1 MNRTITVNVVK
12 EFARQDS
19 QNGGIQGSGNVDH
32 LRLRFSE
39 DWDGYAKTCVF
50 WDANGENPV
59 KVIVGAD
66 KLEDVTKDPRT
77 YIIDIPPEPLAV
89 EGTYTV
95 VIDGYLDG
103 KRGRSET
110 IRLKSNGAQ
119 IADDAGEPADP
130 TPSQAEQLQQEIEK
144 IIPNMQAVA
153 TEAKSWAVGGTGS
166 RDGEDTDNA
175 KYYAQQSEKSA
186 QESAQ
191 GLENISQQ
199 VEAAKGY
206 AESAKT
212 ESLHAANHAQNA
224 AESERNALESAKSA
238 KESESNAKEAE
249 QLSEEARQ
257 AIENMTASAV
267 SVGTD
272 AEPYVKKTSSGGVVN
287 LEFGLRDGKDGKP
300 GPPGYTVPADGLY
313 AFHID
318 KNGDLIITY
327 TGDEVPPFS
336 IDENGDLIY
345 TLAGNEVNIGHVADI
360 GAQEAAIEAKE
371 AAIQAEAQAQSAAD
385 AAQQAGQ
392 AKTAAEAA
400 AGSAEQSAANA
411 DRAAQEAQQA
421 AQDAQNIIDDTK
433 AQSSKTWSSLT
444 IVDRLAPAFEV
455 SGPVVTCN
463 PVEGYPLHV
472 VSQIVP
478 VQEGEGDPSPDNVRP
493 IKGWDGVNLY
503 HSGKNLFNILGDV
516 NRDYYGKP
524 TPGYNLVDDG
534 ILTANTNS
542 DATHLKGQIIPV
554 KKGIPVIITYDLL
567 DIGTGLSGYV
577 AVYELGIPKAQKSSQ
592 SMPGE
597 QISMTYTPETDV
609 ILLGFGTR
617 SGVGAKYK
625 NISLT
630 FQSEGNE
637 YEPYRGKTIN
647 LPFGQTV
654 YGGTLDWTTGVLT
667 LDWNAVEFTGEEDW
681 RIAGDTFYL
690 HSGVTPAFSY
700 SNSNGYGN
708 IYPYITDY
716 LNGYGISVGTTGS
729 LYVGASITRDVFNL
743 DISSWKASLVD
754 FKSKGIPVTL
764 VYKVKDVI
772 NPIQLTSQEIL
783 ALSGTNTLY
792 TDTGDT
798 SVSGRADPSAVI
810 QQLAARIA
818 ALEGAATQI

>member
-1 MNRTITVNVVK
+1 MNRTITVSVVK

-144 IIPNMQAVA
+144 IIPNIQVVA

-199 VEAAKGY
+199 VEVARGY

-224 AESERNALESAKSA
+224 AESERIALESAKSA

-249 QLSEEARQ
+249 QLSAESAQQSEDARQ

-267 SVGTD
+267 SVGPD

-287 LEFGLRDGKDGKP
+287 LEFGLRDGEP

-345 TLAGNEVNIGHVADI
+345 TLAGNEVNIGHVV
-360 GAQEAAIEAKE
+360 G
-371 AAIQAEAQAQSAAD
+371 
-385 AAQQAGQ
+385 G
-392 AKTAAEAA
+392 
-400 AGSAEQSAANA
+400 G
-411 DRAAQEAQQA
+411 
-421 AQDAQNIIDDTK
+421 
-433 AQSSKTWSSLT
+433 
-444 IVDRLAPAFEV
+444 
-455 SGPVVTCN
+455 
-463 PVEGYPLHV
+463 
-472 VSQIVP
+472 
-478 VQEGEGDPSPDNVRP
+478 
-493 IKGWDGVNLY
+493 
-503 HSGKNLFNILGDV
+503 
-516 NRDYYGKP
+516 
-524 TPGYNLVDDG
+524 
-534 ILTANTNS
+534 
-542 DATHLKGQIIPV
+542 
-554 KKGIPVIITYDLL
+554 
-567 DIGTGLSGYV
+567 GTGGTMNYTDLINKPRINGV
-577 AVYELGIPKAQKSSQ
+577 ELVGDKTTAELGIK
-592 SMPGE
+592 
-597 QISMTYTPETDV
+597 D
-609 ILLGFGTR
+609 
-617 SGVGAKYK
+617 
-625 NISLT
+625 
-630 FQSEGNE
+630 
-637 YEPYRGKTIN
+637 
-647 LPFGQTV
+647 GQTPNI
-654 YGGTLDWTTGVLT
+654 TTGTVETLPAGSNATASITGQTPNLVLN
-667 LDWNAVEFTGEEDW
+667 LGIPQG
-681 RIAGDTFYL
+681 RQGDPGQAAT
-690 HSGVTPAFSY
+690 VT
-700 SNSNGYGN
+700 
-708 IYPYITDY
+708 
-716 LNGYGISVGTTGS
+716 VGTTTTGAPGS
-729 LYVGASITRDVFNL
+729 QASVVN
-743 DISSWKASLVD
+743 
-754 FKSKGIPVTL
+754 
-764 VYKVKDVI
+764 
-772 NPIQLTSQEIL
+772 
-783 ALSGTNTLY
+783 SGTPNAAVFDFTIPAGETGAGVPP
-792 TDTGDT
+792 TDGVPDDYVLTPNGWVKPSGDT
-798 SVSGRADPSAVI
+798 SWTLLSSQTTEEPISEYTIDLQRPCVELIVYVENAQLTDESGDASASFIANSATSLNNAIYKGKKSNLYIELTATPKFVNMNYVNHNTYPI
-810 QQLAARIA
+810 GTAASGMVNCVKPRSSDELFSSFTFAI
-818 ALEGAATQI
+818 GYPTVNSFDSGMKITVFGR

>member
-66 KLEDVTKDPRT
+66 KLEDMTKDPRT

-144 IIPNMQAVA
+144 IIPNIQAVA

-175 KYYAQQSEKSA
+175 KYYAKQSEKSA

-191 GLENISQQ
+191 GMENISQQ

-212 ESLHAANHAQNA
+212 ESLHAANRAQSA
-224 AESERNALESAKSA
+224 SESERNALESSESA
-238 KESESNAKEAE
+238 KTAESNAKISEQSSAE
-249 QLSEEARQ
+249 SARQSEEARQ

-267 SVGTD
+267 SVGPD
-272 AEPYVKKTSSGGVVN
+272 AEPYVKKTSYGGVVN
-287 LEFGLRDGKDGKP
+287 LEFGLRDGEP

-336 IDENGDLIY
+336 IDQNGDLIY
-345 TLAGNEVNIGHVADI
+345 TLGGNEVSIGHVADI
-360 GAQEAAIEAKE
+360 GAQEAAVEAKE

-400 AGSAEQSAANA
+400 AGSAEQSA
-411 DRAAQEAQQA
+411 QEAKA
-421 AQDAQNIIDDTK
+421 AAAVIPTPTKDDARKVPTVNAAGDGYELVQL
-433 AQSSKTWSSLT
+433 SG
-444 IVDRLAPAFEV
+444 DRKYKLIAT
-455 SGPVVTCN
+455 VT
-463 PVEGYPLHV
+463 VEEV
-472 VSQIVP
+472 VSQLFYDFGIKTDDMWVYVNAGNTDGSLP
-478 VQEGEGDPSPDNVRP
+478 VSPRIGMRIGNRGSGVLANGTDFLKYNWFHICHFGGDLFFAS
-493 IKGWDGVNLY
+493 ISKG
-503 HSGKNLFNILGDV
+503 NIDMKS
-516 NRDYYGKP
+516 YYGSQYSKGCF
-524 TPGYNLVDDG
+524 TIQNF
-534 ILTANTNS
+534 S
-542 DATHLKGQIIPV
+542 DYLPNARQFDTLWVLGEFPV
-554 KKGIPVIITYDLL
+554 
-567 DIGTGLSGYV
+567 GT
-577 AVYELGIPKAQKSSQ
+577 VYEIYIP
-592 SMPGE
+592 E
-597 QISMTYTPETDV
+597 
-609 ILLGFGTR
+609 
-617 SGVGAKYK
+617 
-625 NISLT
+625 
-630 FQSEGNE
+630 E
-637 YEPYRGKTIN
+637 YE
-647 LPFGQTV
+647 
-654 YGGTLDWTTGVLT
+654 
-667 LDWNAVEFTGEEDW
+667 
-681 RIAGDTFYL
+681 
-690 HSGVTPAFSY
+690 
-700 SNSNGYGN
+700 
-708 IYPYITDY
+708 
-716 LNGYGISVGTTGS
+716 
-729 LYVGASITRDVFNL
+729 
-743 DISSWKASLVD
+743 
-754 FKSKGIPVTL
+754 
-764 VYKVKDVI
+764 
-772 NPIQLTSQEIL
+772 
-783 ALSGTNTLY
+783 
-792 TDTGDT
+792 
-798 SVSGRADPSAVI
+798 
-810 QQLAARIA
+810 
-818 ALEGAATQI
+818 

>member
-59 KVIVGAD
+59 RVIVGAD

-144 IIPNMQAVA
+144 IIPNIQSVA

-199 VEAAKGY
+199 VDEAKSY

-224 AESERNALESAKSA
+224 AESERSALESAESA
-238 KESESNAKEAE
+238 KTAESNAKISEQSSAE
-249 QLSEEARQ
+249 SAQQSEEARQ

-267 SVGTD
+267 SVGPD

-318 KNGDLIITY
+318 ENGDLIITY

-336 IDENGDLIY
+336 IDENGNLIY
-345 TLAGNEVNIGHVADI
+345 TLGGNEVSIGHVADI
-360 GAQEAAIEAKE
+360 GAQEAAVEAKE

-392 AKTAAEAA
+392 AQQAVETA

-433 AQSSKTWSSLT
+433 AQTGKTWSSLT

-478 VQEGEGDPSPDNVRP
+478 VQEGEGEPSPDNVRP
-493 IKGWDGVNLY
+493 IKGWDSATLS
-503 HSGKNLFNILGDV
+503 H
-516 NRDYYGKP
+516 
-524 TPGYNLVDDG
+524 
-534 ILTANTNS
+534 NS
-542 DATHLKGQIIPV
+542 AP
-554 KKGIPVIITYDLL
+554 ITL
-567 DIGTGLSGYV
+567 
-577 AVYELGIPKAQKSSQ
+577 Q
-592 SMPGE
+592 
-597 QISMTYTPETDV
+597 
-609 ILLGFGTR
+609 
-617 SGVGAKYK
+617 
-625 NISLT
+625 
-630 FQSEGNE
+630 
-637 YEPYRGKTIN
+637 
-647 LPFGQTV
+647 FGQTI

-667 LDWNAVEFTGEEDW
+667 VTWGVHRFNTSDTVSGNWQATDTSMGAIIGITSAGAVLPETADV
-681 RIAGDTFYL
+681 I
-690 HSGVTPAFSY
+690 
-700 SNSNGYGN
+700 SNVLCASLKTVSYGN
-708 IYPYITDY
+708 IF
-716 LNGYGISVGTTGS
+716 GG
-729 LYVGASITRDVFNL
+729 
-743 DISSWKASLVD
+743 DISDTAISLVWGGTAN
-754 FKSKGIPVTL
+754 SVAVRLPLNLASSANGIKNWLTDNGVEM
-764 VYKVKDVI
+764 VYELAEPI
-772 NPIQLTSQEIL
+772 TIQLTPQEIL
-783 ALSGTNTLY
+783 SISGVNTIY

-810 QQLAARIA
+810 NNLAQRIA
-818 ALEGAATQI
+818 VLESAATQI

>member
-50 WDANGENPV
+50 WDANGEHPV

-144 IIPNMQAVA
+144 IIPNIQAVA

-212 ESLHAANHAQNA
+212 ESLHAANRAQSA
-224 AESERNALESAKSA
+224 SESERNALESSESA
-238 KESESNAKEAE
+238 KTAESNAKISEQSSAE
-249 QLSEEARQ
+249 SARQSEEARQ

-267 SVGTD
+267 SVGPD

-287 LEFGLRDGKDGKP
+287 LEFGLRDGEP

-318 KNGDLIITY
+318 ENGDLIITY
-327 TGDEVPPFS
+327 TGEEVPPFS

-345 TLAGNEVNIGHVADI
+345 TLAGNEVNIGHVV
-360 GAQEAAIEAKE
+360 G
-371 AAIQAEAQAQSAAD
+371 
-385 AAQQAGQ
+385 G
-392 AKTAAEAA
+392 
-400 AGSAEQSAANA
+400 G
-411 DRAAQEAQQA
+411 
-421 AQDAQNIIDDTK
+421 
-433 AQSSKTWSSLT
+433 
-444 IVDRLAPAFEV
+444 
-455 SGPVVTCN
+455 
-463 PVEGYPLHV
+463 
-472 VSQIVP
+472 
-478 VQEGEGDPSPDNVRP
+478 
-493 IKGWDGVNLY
+493 
-503 HSGKNLFNILGDV
+503 
-516 NRDYYGKP
+516 
-524 TPGYNLVDDG
+524 
-534 ILTANTNS
+534 
-542 DATHLKGQIIPV
+542 
-554 KKGIPVIITYDLL
+554 
-567 DIGTGLSGYV
+567 GTGGTMNYTDLINKPRINGV
-577 AVYELGIPKAQKSSQ
+577 ELVGDKTTAELGIK
-592 SMPGE
+592 
-597 QISMTYTPETDV
+597 D
-609 ILLGFGTR
+609 
-617 SGVGAKYK
+617 
-625 NISLT
+625 
-630 FQSEGNE
+630 
-637 YEPYRGKTIN
+637 
-647 LPFGQTV
+647 GQTPNITI
-654 YGGTLDWTTGVLT
+654 GTVETLPAGSDVTASITGQTPNLVLN
-667 LDWNAVEFTGEEDW
+667 LG
-681 RIAGDTFYL
+681 IPQGQKGDPGQSAT
-690 HSGVTPAFSY
+690 VT
-700 SNSNGYGN
+700 
-708 IYPYITDY
+708 
-716 LNGYGISVGTTGS
+716 VGTTTTGAPGS
-729 LYVGASITRDVFNL
+729 QASVVNSGTPNAAVFDFTIPAGETGA
-743 DISSWKASLVD
+743 
-754 FKSKGIPVTL
+754 GIPPTDTAKTGDVPMWDGENVVWGPPSGAYPFIQSSESTIELSPNTFYQWGEMEELTITL
-764 VYKVKDVI
+764 GAEQPGITNEYCGQFLSGDVPTTFSAPDVI
-772 NPIQLTSQEIL
+772 KW
-783 ALSGTNTLY
+783 AGGLSVPAN
-792 TDTGDT
+792 
-798 SVSGRADPSAVI
+798 SVCQFSIVGNIGVMVSA
-810 QQLAARIA
+810 
-818 ALEGAATQI
+818 

>member
-199 VEAAKGY
+199 VEATKGY

-249 QLSEEARQ
+249 QLSAESAQQSEEARQ

-267 SVGTD
+267 SVGTG

-287 LEFGLRDGKDGKP
+287 LEFGLRDGEP

-318 KNGDLIITY
+318 ENGDLIITY
-327 TGDEVPPFS
+327 AGDEVPPFS
-336 IDENGDLIY
+336 IDENGNLIY
-345 TLAGNEVNIGHVADI
+345 TLAGNEVNIGNVVGGGGTGGTMNYTDLI
-360 GAQEAAIEAKE
+360 NKPRINGVELVGDKTT
-371 AAIQAEAQAQSAAD
+371 AELGIKD
-385 AAQQAGQ
+385 GQ
-392 AKTAAEAA
+392 TPNITTGTVETLPSGSNATASIT
-400 AGSAEQSAANA
+400 GQ
-411 DRAAQEAQQA
+411 
-421 AQDAQNIIDDTK
+421 
-433 AQSSKTWSSLT
+433 
-444 IVDRLAPAFEV
+444 
-455 SGPVVTCN
+455 
-463 PVEGYPLHV
+463 
-472 VSQIVP
+472 
-478 VQEGEGDPSPDNVRP
+478 
-493 IKGWDGVNLY
+493 
-503 HSGKNLFNILGDV
+503 
-516 NRDYYGKP
+516 
-524 TPGYNLVDDG
+524 TPNLV
-534 ILTANTNS
+534 LN
-542 DATHLKGQIIPV
+542 
-554 KKGIPVIITYDLL
+554 
-567 DIGTGLSGYV
+567 
-577 AVYELGIPKAQKSSQ
+577 LGIPKGQQ
-592 SMPGE
+592 GDPG
-597 QISMTYTPETDV
+597 Q
-609 ILLGFGTR
+609 
-617 SGVGAKYK
+617 AA
-625 NISLT
+625 
-630 FQSEGNE
+630 
-637 YEPYRGKTIN
+637 
-647 LPFGQTV
+647 TV
-654 YGGTLDWTTGVLT
+654 T
-667 LDWNAVEFTGEEDW
+667 
-681 RIAGDTFYL
+681 
-690 HSGVTPAFSY
+690 
-700 SNSNGYGN
+700 
-708 IYPYITDY
+708 
-716 LNGYGISVGTTGS
+716 VGTTTTGAPGSQASVINSGTLNAAVLDFTIPAGETGDGLPPTDTAHVGDVPTWDGQQVVWGAPSGGGGSSAPIPPLVNTVDYKEDTTVVELEILHDMSPYRRIFMLAKIQADSQNVTMTYFRLVNNSNQNLTNYKLWMTAKTAQRWTWAELLKTEKAIFSILPDTKDGVPAYYSYTPVSAVSFGVDVSRWAGS
-729 LYVGASITRDVFNL
+729 LILTTNDDTWNFANGTKIYVF
-743 DISSWKASLVD
+743 
-754 FKSKGIPVTL
+754 
-764 VYKVKDVI
+764 
-772 NPIQLTSQEIL
+772 
-783 ALSGTNTLY
+783 
-792 TDTGDT
+792 
-798 SVSGRADPSAVI
+798 AD
-810 QQLAARIA
+810 
-818 ALEGAATQI
+818 

>member
-144 IIPNMQAVA
+144 IIPNIQSVA

-206 AESAKT
+206 SESAKT
-212 ESLHAANHAQNA
+212 ESLHAANRAQNA
-224 AESERNALESAKSA
+224 AESERSALESSESA
-238 KESESNAKEAE
+238 KTAESNAKISEQSSAE
-249 QLSEEARQ
+249 SARQSEEARQ

-267 SVGTD
+267 SVGPD

-287 LEFGLRDGKDGKP
+287 LEFGLRDGEP

-336 IDENGDLIY
+336 IDEDGDLIY
-345 TLAGNEVNIGHVADI
+345 TLDGNEVNLGHVVGGDGGGGTTDYNLLLNKPSINGIPLQGNLTTEQLGVRDGQDGEPGDPGQAATIEIVETETVAPDTPAAMVELPESTPQARRYKAQVPQGIQGPAGLGVPPISGPEDAGKVPVANPEGTGWLLTKISGGFEWTLIASVTLNEPVSTVKVSSDDEGAIFSCDAVIIRQLTTCEKTSRQNMTVYVNGKAVFGNLSIIKNVGYYGPADI
-360 GAQEAAIEAKE
+360 SIYPINGLLFPICVYSDNA
-371 AAIQAEAQAQSAAD
+371 
-385 AAQQAGQ
+385 
-392 AKTAAEAA
+392 TT
-400 AGSAEQSAANA
+400 SAEINYGTLPYY
-411 DRAAQEAQQA
+411 
-421 AQDAQNIIDDTK
+421 NTGIFGGVF
-433 AQSSKTWSSLT
+433 SSN
-444 IVDRLAPAFEV
+444 V
-455 SGPVVTCN
+455 PVVTADKISEIRLAC
-463 PVEGYPLHV
+463 
-472 VSQIVP
+472 
-478 VQEGEGDPSPDNVRP
+478 
-493 IKGWDGVNLY
+493 
-503 HSGKNLFNILGDV
+503 
-516 NRDYYGKP
+516 
-524 TPGYNLVDDG
+524 
-534 ILTANTNS
+534 S
-542 DATHLKGQIIPV
+542 DSSV
-554 KKGIPVIITYDLL
+554 K
-567 DIGTGLSGYV
+567 
-577 AVYELGIPKAQKSSQ
+577 
-592 SMPGE
+592 
-597 QISMTYTPETDV
+597 
-609 ILLGFGTR
+609 F
-617 SGVGAKYK
+617 GVGSVFK
-625 NISLT
+625 I
-630 FQSEGNE
+630 
-637 YEPYRGKTIN
+637 
-647 LPFGQTV
+647 
-654 YGGTLDWTTGVLT
+654 YGGKRT
-667 LDWNAVEFTGEEDW
+667 
-681 RIAGDTFYL
+681 
-690 HSGVTPAFSY
+690 
-700 SNSNGYGN
+700 
-708 IYPYITDY
+708 
-716 LNGYGISVGTTGS
+716 
-729 LYVGASITRDVFNL
+729 
-743 DISSWKASLVD
+743 
-754 FKSKGIPVTL
+754 
-764 VYKVKDVI
+764 
-772 NPIQLTSQEIL
+772 
-783 ALSGTNTLY
+783 
-792 TDTGDT
+792 
-798 SVSGRADPSAVI
+798 
-810 QQLAARIA
+810 
-818 ALEGAATQI
+818 

>member
-144 IIPNMQAVA
+144 IIPNIQAVA

-212 ESLHAANHAQNA
+212 ESLHAANRAQSA
-224 AESERNALESAKSA
+224 SESERNALESSESA
-238 KESESNAKEAE
+238 KTAESNAKISEQSSAE
-249 QLSEEARQ
+249 SARQSEEARQ

-267 SVGTD
+267 SVGPD

-287 LEFGLRDGKDGKP
+287 LEFGLRDGEP

-318 KNGDLIITY
+318 ENGDLIITY
-327 TGDEVPPFS
+327 TGEEIPPFS
-336 IDENGDLIY
+336 INQNGDLIY
-345 TLAGNEVNIGHVADI
+345 TLAGNEVNIGHVV
-360 GAQEAAIEAKE
+360 G
-371 AAIQAEAQAQSAAD
+371 
-385 AAQQAGQ
+385 G
-392 AKTAAEAA
+392 
-400 AGSAEQSAANA
+400 G
-411 DRAAQEAQQA
+411 
-421 AQDAQNIIDDTK
+421 
-433 AQSSKTWSSLT
+433 
-444 IVDRLAPAFEV
+444 
-455 SGPVVTCN
+455 
-463 PVEGYPLHV
+463 
-472 VSQIVP
+472 
-478 VQEGEGDPSPDNVRP
+478 
-493 IKGWDGVNLY
+493 
-503 HSGKNLFNILGDV
+503 
-516 NRDYYGKP
+516 
-524 TPGYNLVDDG
+524 
-534 ILTANTNS
+534 
-542 DATHLKGQIIPV
+542 
-554 KKGIPVIITYDLL
+554 
-567 DIGTGLSGYV
+567 GTGGTMNYTDLINKPRINGV
-577 AVYELGIPKAQKSSQ
+577 ELVGNKTTNELGIKDGQTPNITIGTVETLPAGSDVTASISGQTPNLVLNLGIPQGQQGASGQAATIEIAETETVSSDTPAAMVELPESTPKARRYKAQVPQGPQGPAGMGGGPYVIVNGENTSVELAPNTFYMWGEVAELTITLGAEQ
-592 SMPGE
+592 PGITNE
-597 QISMTYTPETDV
+597 YCGQFLSGDVPTTFSAPDV
-609 ILLGFGTR
+609 IKW
-617 SGVGAKYK
+617 A
-625 NISLT
+625 
-630 FQSEGNE
+630 
-637 YEPYRGKTIN
+637 
-647 LPFGQTV
+647 
-654 YGGTLDWTTGVLT
+654 GGLSV
-667 LDWNAVEFTGEEDW
+667 
-681 RIAGDTFYL
+681 
-690 HSGVTPAFSY
+690 PANSVCQFSIV
-700 SNSNGYGN
+700 GN
-708 IYPYITDY
+708 I
-716 LNGYGISVGTTGS
+716 GVM
-729 LYVGASITRDVFNL
+729 
-743 DISSWKASLVD
+743 
-754 FKSKGIPVTL
+754 
-764 VYKVKDVI
+764 
-772 NPIQLTSQEIL
+772 
-783 ALSGTNTLY
+783 
-792 TDTGDT
+792 
-798 SVSGRADPSAVI
+798 VSA
-810 QQLAARIA
+810 
-818 ALEGAATQI
+818 

>member
-144 IIPNMQAVA
+144 IIPNIQSVA

-206 AESAKT
+206 SESAKT

-224 AESERNALESAKSA
+224 AESERSALESSESA
-238 KESESNAKEAE
+238 KTAESNAKISEQSSAE
-249 QLSEEARQ
+249 SAQQSEEARQ

-267 SVGTD
+267 SVGPD

-318 KNGDLIITY
+318 ENGDLIITY
-327 TGDEVPPFS
+327 TGKEIPPFS

-345 TLAGNEVNIGHVADI
+345 TLAGNEVNIGHVA
-360 GAQEAAIEAKE
+360 G
-371 AAIQAEAQAQSAAD
+371 
-385 AAQQAGQ
+385 G
-392 AKTAAEAA
+392 
-400 AGSAEQSAANA
+400 G
-411 DRAAQEAQQA
+411 
-421 AQDAQNIIDDTK
+421 
-433 AQSSKTWSSLT
+433 
-444 IVDRLAPAFEV
+444 
-455 SGPVVTCN
+455 
-463 PVEGYPLHV
+463 
-472 VSQIVP
+472 
-478 VQEGEGDPSPDNVRP
+478 
-493 IKGWDGVNLY
+493 
-503 HSGKNLFNILGDV
+503 
-516 NRDYYGKP
+516 
-524 TPGYNLVDDG
+524 
-534 ILTANTNS
+534 
-542 DATHLKGQIIPV
+542 
-554 KKGIPVIITYDLL
+554 
-567 DIGTGLSGYV
+567 GTGGTMNYTDLINKPRINGV
-577 AVYELGIPKAQKSSQ
+577 ELVGDKTTAELGIKDGQTPNITIGSVETLPAGSDVTASITGQTPNLVLNLGIPRGSDGAAATIAITETETVPPDTPAAMVELPGSTPQARLYKAQVPQGQTGAGLPPTDAAKNGYVPTFRDGVIEWEPPSSGEEKPWGLFQEITGDGDTLSWEWTDLDFTEFLFVGVGLTNVSENTDSIIIIEINEKETARIDTQKSSGAN
-592 SMPGE
+592 S
-597 QISMTYTPETDV
+597 
-609 ILLGFGTR
+609 TR
-617 SGVGAKYK
+617 YQRVAMRY
-625 NISLT
+625 
-630 FQSEGNE
+630 
-637 YEPYRGKTIN
+637 
-647 LPFGQTV
+647 
-654 YGGTLDWTTGVLT
+654 
-667 LDWNAVEFTGEEDW
+667 
-681 RIAGDTFYL
+681 
-690 HSGVTPAFSY
+690 
-700 SNSNGYGN
+700 NGYFWE
-708 IYPYITDY
+708 TMKM
-716 LNGYGISVGTTGS
+716 
-729 LYVGASITRDVFNL
+729 GASINEEGYYATYGGVQCPYSVRL
-743 DISSWKASLVD
+743 GQEKC
-754 FKSKGIPVTL
+754 SKIKLRSVSTAYTL
-764 VYKVKDVI
+764 
-772 NPIQLTSQEIL
+772 
-783 ALSGTNTLY
+783 LSGTIRIY
-792 TDTGDT
+792 
-798 SVSGRADPSAVI
+798 
-810 QQLAARIA
+810 AR
-818 ALEGAATQI
+818 

>member
-144 IIPNMQAVA
+144 IIPNIQAVA

-212 ESLHAANHAQNA
+212 ESLHAANHAQSA
-224 AESERNALESAKSA
+224 SESERNALESSESA
-238 KESESNAKEAE
+238 KTAESNAKISEQSSAE
-249 QLSEEARQ
+249 SARQSEEARQ

-267 SVGTD
+267 SVGPD

-287 LEFGLRDGKDGKP
+287 LEFGLRDGEP

-318 KNGDLIITY
+318 ENGDLIITY
-327 TGDEVPPFS
+327 TGEEIPPFS
-336 IDENGDLIY
+336 IDQNGDLIY
-345 TLAGNEVNIGHVADI
+345 ALAGNEVNIGHVV
-360 GAQEAAIEAKE
+360 G
-371 AAIQAEAQAQSAAD
+371 
-385 AAQQAGQ
+385 G
-392 AKTAAEAA
+392 
-400 AGSAEQSAANA
+400 G
-411 DRAAQEAQQA
+411 
-421 AQDAQNIIDDTK
+421 
-433 AQSSKTWSSLT
+433 
-444 IVDRLAPAFEV
+444 
-455 SGPVVTCN
+455 
-463 PVEGYPLHV
+463 
-472 VSQIVP
+472 
-478 VQEGEGDPSPDNVRP
+478 
-493 IKGWDGVNLY
+493 
-503 HSGKNLFNILGDV
+503 
-516 NRDYYGKP
+516 
-524 TPGYNLVDDG
+524 
-534 ILTANTNS
+534 
-542 DATHLKGQIIPV
+542 
-554 KKGIPVIITYDLL
+554 
-567 DIGTGLSGYV
+567 GTGGTMNYTDLINKPSINGV
-577 AVYELGIPKAQKSSQ
+577 ELVGDKTTAELGIK
-592 SMPGE
+592 
-597 QISMTYTPETDV
+597 D
-609 ILLGFGTR
+609 
-617 SGVGAKYK
+617 
-625 NISLT
+625 
-630 FQSEGNE
+630 
-637 YEPYRGKTIN
+637 
-647 LPFGQTV
+647 GQTPNITI
-654 YGGTLDWTTGVLT
+654 GTVETLPAGSDVTASITGQTPDLVLN
-667 LDWNAVEFTGEEDW
+667 LGIPQG
-681 RIAGDTFYL
+681 RQGDPGQAAT
-690 HSGVTPAFSY
+690 VT
-700 SNSNGYGN
+700 
-708 IYPYITDY
+708 
-716 LNGYGISVGTTGS
+716 VGTTTTGAPGS
-729 LYVGASITRDVFNL
+729 QASVVNSGTPNAAVLDFTIPAGSSGGGSTGELDTIADFTIEGEPVADIVINKDQSGQPFRYRKVYINIDIATVDDLGTGTGNLWIMLGGTNAYRRIIYAPHSPYTIERSLNGFAIGLDGAAVAVVNDKFLHQAVNDSID
-743 DISSWKASLVD
+743 
-754 FKSKGIPVTL
+754 GIPYLEFKCVEPDKFQFQPGTI
-764 VYKVKDVI
+764 VKI
-772 NPIQLTSQEIL
+772 YGE
-783 ALSGTNTLY
+783 
-792 TDTGDT
+792 
-798 SVSGRADPSAVI
+798 GRM
-810 QQLAARIA
+810 
-818 ALEGAATQI
+818 E

>member
-199 VEAAKGY
+199 VEATKGY

-249 QLSEEARQ
+249 QLSAESAQQSEEARQ

-267 SVGTD
+267 SVGTG

-287 LEFGLRDGKDGKP
+287 LEFGLRDGEP

-318 KNGDLIITY
+318 ENGDLIITY
-327 TGDEVPPFS
+327 TGEEIPPFS
-336 IDENGDLIY
+336 IDQNGDLIY
-345 TLAGNEVNIGHVADI
+345 ALAGNEVNIGHVV
-360 GAQEAAIEAKE
+360 G
-371 AAIQAEAQAQSAAD
+371 
-385 AAQQAGQ
+385 G
-392 AKTAAEAA
+392 
-400 AGSAEQSAANA
+400 G
-411 DRAAQEAQQA
+411 
-421 AQDAQNIIDDTK
+421 
-433 AQSSKTWSSLT
+433 
-444 IVDRLAPAFEV
+444 
-455 SGPVVTCN
+455 
-463 PVEGYPLHV
+463 
-472 VSQIVP
+472 
-478 VQEGEGDPSPDNVRP
+478 
-493 IKGWDGVNLY
+493 
-503 HSGKNLFNILGDV
+503 
-516 NRDYYGKP
+516 
-524 TPGYNLVDDG
+524 
-534 ILTANTNS
+534 
-542 DATHLKGQIIPV
+542 
-554 KKGIPVIITYDLL
+554 
-567 DIGTGLSGYV
+567 GTGGTMNYTDLINKPRINGV
-577 AVYELGIPKAQKSSQ
+577 ELVGDKTTAELGIK
-592 SMPGE
+592 
-597 QISMTYTPETDV
+597 D
-609 ILLGFGTR
+609 
-617 SGVGAKYK
+617 
-625 NISLT
+625 
-630 FQSEGNE
+630 
-637 YEPYRGKTIN
+637 
-647 LPFGQTV
+647 GQTPNITI
-654 YGGTLDWTTGVLT
+654 GTVET
-667 LDWNAVEFTGEEDW
+667 LP
-681 RIAGDTFYL
+681 AGSD
-690 HSGVTPAFSY
+690 VT
-700 SNSNGYGN
+700 
-708 IYPYITDY
+708 
-716 LNGYGISVGTTGS
+716 
-729 LYVGASITRDVFNL
+729 ASITGQTPNL
-743 DISSWKASLVD
+743 VLNL
-754 FKSKGIPVTL
+754 GIPQG
-764 VYKVKDVI
+764 
-772 NPIQLTSQEIL
+772 PQGEQGPAGPQGPQGGPGPQGE
-783 ALSGTNTLY
+783 SGPAGPQGPKGGQGEPGPQGPKG
-792 TDTGDT
+792 DTGDPGPQGPQGETGPAGPEGPQGPQGPAGAGVPPADGVPQNYVLTPAGWAEPSSGSGSLWTLMSQDTTEESISEYRVDLSKPCTELIVYVENAKMSDDSGYTEASFIANSAT
-798 SVSGRADPSAVI
+798 SLNGAISRSQKRNLYLELTATPGFVNMNYVNHTTYPIGTAASGMANCVKPRSSDELFSSFIFTIGYPTKNSFDSGMKITVFG
-810 QQLAARIA
+810 R
-818 ALEGAATQI
+818 

>member
-95 VIDGYLDG
+95 IIDGYLDG

-144 IIPNMQAVA
+144 IIPNIQAVA

-186 QESAQ
+186 HESAQ

-212 ESLHAANHAQNA
+212 ESLHAANRAQNA
-224 AESERNALESAKSA
+224 AESERSALESSESA
-238 KESESNAKEAE
+238 KTAESNAKISEQSSAE
-249 QLSEEARQ
+249 SARQSEEARQ

-267 SVGTD
+267 SVGPD

-287 LEFGLRDGKDGKP
+287 LEFGLRDGEP

-345 TLAGNEVNIGHVADI
+345 TLAGNEVNIGHVVGGGGTGGTMNYTDLINKPRINGVELVGDKTTAELGIKDGQTPNITI
-360 GAQEAAIEAKE
+360 GSVETLPAGSDVTASISGQTPNLVLNLGIP
-371 AAIQAEAQAQSAAD
+371 QG
-385 AAQQAGQ
+385 QQGDPGQ
-392 AKTAAEAA
+392 AATVTVGKTTTGAPGSQASVVNSGTPNAAVLDFTIP
-400 AGSAEQSAANA
+400 AGETGAGLPPT
-411 DRAAQEAQQA
+411 DT
-421 AQDAQNIIDDTK
+421 AQDGYIPTFRDGNIVWEPPAGGSGGPDFLADFAVEEAVAQ
-433 AQSSKTWSSLT
+433 
-444 IVDRLAPAFEV
+444 
-455 SGPVVTCN
+455 
-463 PVEGYPLHV
+463 YV
-472 VSQIVP
+472 VSTDI
-478 VQEGEGDPSPDNVRP
+478 DPSDYSFFIVHIFDGPSDVVRLKIASGGKCTSPTIYGGGGTHQIAFVFMDIDNNNPTWLTHGGVKTVYGTNTITSWDGATYLNGSSSFPQGLQLVATSELPAGMKCR
-493 IKGWDGVNLY
+493 IKGW
-503 HSGKNLFNILGDV
+503 K
-516 NRDYYGKP
+516 
-524 TPGYNLVDDG
+524 
-534 ILTANTNS
+534 
-542 DATHLKGQIIPV
+542 
-554 KKGIPVIITYDLL
+554 
-567 DIGTGLSGYV
+567 
-577 AVYELGIPKAQKSSQ
+577 
-592 SMPGE
+592 
-597 QISMTYTPETDV
+597 
-609 ILLGFGTR
+609 
-617 SGVGAKYK
+617 
-625 NISLT
+625 
-630 FQSEGNE
+630 
-637 YEPYRGKTIN
+637 
-647 LPFGQTV
+647 
-654 YGGTLDWTTGVLT
+654 
-667 LDWNAVEFTGEEDW
+667 
-681 RIAGDTFYL
+681 
-690 HSGVTPAFSY
+690 
-700 SNSNGYGN
+700 
-708 IYPYITDY
+708 
-716 LNGYGISVGTTGS
+716 
-729 LYVGASITRDVFNL
+729 
-743 DISSWKASLVD
+743 
-754 FKSKGIPVTL
+754 
-764 VYKVKDVI
+764 
-772 NPIQLTSQEIL
+772 
-783 ALSGTNTLY
+783 
-792 TDTGDT
+792 
-798 SVSGRADPSAVI
+798 
-810 QQLAARIA
+810 
-818 ALEGAATQI
+818 

>member
-66 KLEDVTKDPRT
+66 KLEDMTKDPRT

-119 IADDAGEPADP
+119 IDDDAGEPADP

-144 IIPNMQAVA
+144 IIPNIQAVA

-212 ESLHAANHAQNA
+212 ESLHAANRAQSA
-224 AESERNALESAKSA
+224 SESERNALESAESA
-238 KESESNAKEAE
+238 KESESNAREAA
-249 QLSEEARQ
+249 QLSAESAQQSEEARQ

-267 SVGTD
+267 SVGPD

-287 LEFGLRDGKDGKP
+287 LEFGLRDGEP

-345 TLAGNEVNIGHVADI
+345 TLAGNEVNIGHVVGGGGTGGTLNYTDLINKPRINGVELVGDKTTAELRIKDGQTPDI
-360 GAQEAAIEAKE
+360 TI
-371 AAIQAEAQAQSAAD
+371 
-385 AAQQAGQ
+385 GQ
-392 AKTAAEAA
+392 VETLP
-400 AGSAEQSAANA
+400 AGSA
-411 DRAAQEAQQA
+411 
-421 AQDAQNIIDDTK
+421 
-433 AQSSKTWSSLT
+433 
-444 IVDRLAPAFEV
+444 
-455 SGPVVTCN
+455 VTA
-463 PVEGYPLHV
+463 
-472 VSQIVP
+472 SIT
-478 VQEGEGDPSPDNVRP
+478 GE
-493 IKGWDGVNLY
+493 
-503 HSGKNLFNILGDV
+503 
-516 NRDYYGKP
+516 
-524 TPGYNLVDDG
+524 TPNLV
-534 ILTANTNS
+534 LN
-542 DATHLKGQIIPV
+542 
-554 KKGIPVIITYDLL
+554 
-567 DIGTGLSGYV
+567 
-577 AVYELGIPKAQKSSQ
+577 LGIPQGQQGDPGQAATIEIAETETVAPDTPAAMVELPESTPQARRYKAQVPQGIQGPAGLGVPPISGPEDAGKVPTVNCDGTGYVLEAVSGGEREWTMLGETDCSVVSGNIIYDGLDNYTEFLIKAETVKNDSSSQ
-592 SMPGE
+592 SGYSLYINEEAIAMFPVSIRNSSLATEYFQWAAARFNGLVWEITATPGATLE
-597 QISMTYTPETDV
+597 TNLAMADPKTPYNFVLD
-609 ILLGFGTR
+609 
-617 SGVGAKYK
+617 VGAASKFEL
-625 NISLT
+625 SA
-630 FQSEGNE
+630 
-637 YEPYRGKTIN
+637 P
-647 LPFGQTV
+647 LPQ
-654 YGGTLDWTTGVLT
+654 YQ
-667 LDWNAVEFTGEEDW
+667 A
-681 RIAGDTFYL
+681 
-690 HSGVTPAFSY
+690 
-700 SNSNGYGN
+700 
-708 IYPYITDY
+708 
-716 LNGYGISVGTTGS
+716 
-729 LYVGASITRDVFNL
+729 
-743 DISSWKASLVD
+743 
-754 FKSKGIPVTL
+754 
-764 VYKVKDVI
+764 
-772 NPIQLTSQEIL
+772 
-783 ALSGTNTLY
+783 
-792 TDTGDT
+792 
-798 SVSGRADPSAVI
+798 VSGKITVWGR
-810 QQLAARIA
+810 
-818 ALEGAATQI
+818 

>member
-66 KLEDVTKDPRT
+66 KLEDMTKDPRT

-119 IADDAGEPADP
+119 IDDDAGEPADP

-212 ESLHAANHAQNA
+212 ESLHAANHAQSA
-224 AESERNALESAKSA
+224 GESERSALESAESA
-238 KESESNAKEAE
+238 KTAESNAKISEQSSAE
-249 QLSEEARQ
+249 SARQSEEARQ

-267 SVGTD
+267 SVGPD

-287 LEFGLRDGKDGKP
+287 LEFGLRDGEP

-345 TLAGNEVNIGHVADI
+345 TLAGNEVNIGHVA
-360 GAQEAAIEAKE
+360 G
-371 AAIQAEAQAQSAAD
+371 
-385 AAQQAGQ
+385 G
-392 AKTAAEAA
+392 
-400 AGSAEQSAANA
+400 G
-411 DRAAQEAQQA
+411 
-421 AQDAQNIIDDTK
+421 
-433 AQSSKTWSSLT
+433 
-444 IVDRLAPAFEV
+444 
-455 SGPVVTCN
+455 
-463 PVEGYPLHV
+463 
-472 VSQIVP
+472 
-478 VQEGEGDPSPDNVRP
+478 
-493 IKGWDGVNLY
+493 
-503 HSGKNLFNILGDV
+503 
-516 NRDYYGKP
+516 
-524 TPGYNLVDDG
+524 
-534 ILTANTNS
+534 
-542 DATHLKGQIIPV
+542 
-554 KKGIPVIITYDLL
+554 
-567 DIGTGLSGYV
+567 GTGGTMNYTDLINKPRINGV
-577 AVYELGIPKAQKSSQ
+577 ELVGDKTTAELGIK
-592 SMPGE
+592 
-597 QISMTYTPETDV
+597 D
-609 ILLGFGTR
+609 
-617 SGVGAKYK
+617 
-625 NISLT
+625 
-630 FQSEGNE
+630 
-637 YEPYRGKTIN
+637 
-647 LPFGQTV
+647 GQTPNITI
-654 YGGTLDWTTGVLT
+654 GTVET
-667 LDWNAVEFTGEEDW
+667 LP
-681 RIAGDTFYL
+681 AGSD
-690 HSGVTPAFSY
+690 VT
-700 SNSNGYGN
+700 
-708 IYPYITDY
+708 
-716 LNGYGISVGTTGS
+716 
-729 LYVGASITRDVFNL
+729 ASITGQTPNLVLNLGIPRGGDGAAATIAITETETVAPDSPAAIVELPGSTPQARLYKAQVPQGQTGAGLPPTDTAHVGDVPTWSGENVV
-743 DISSWKASLVD
+743 WKAPSGREYAWRQIADLDFAQLREQGVGEFSDDTIKNATKLLFDCRNLSNDNDSTDSGIWLVIND
-754 FKSKGIPVTL
+754 KRNIIHNSWIKTYHKVSGKPVTNKCSKTL
-764 VYKVKDVI
+764 IEFDGTFLGVYSGGVASNINYDTESGMKCMYMLLKPFDGAVNSIRFSWGLGSGGFGDIISGQLIVYAYEEVI
-772 NPIQLTSQEIL
+772 
-783 ALSGTNTLY
+783 
-792 TDTGDT
+792 
-798 SVSGRADPSAVI
+798 
-810 QQLAARIA
+810 
-818 ALEGAATQI
+818 

>member
-224 AESERNALESAKSA
+224 AESERSALESSESA
-238 KESESNAKEAE
+238 KTAESNAKISEQSSAE
-249 QLSEEARQ
+249 SARQSEEARQ

-336 IDENGDLIY
+336 IDQNGDLIY
-345 TLAGNEVNIGHVADI
+345 TLAGNEVNIGHVVGGGGTGGTMNYTDLINKPRINGIELVGNKTTNELGIKDGQTPNITI
-360 GAQEAAIEAKE
+360 GTVETLPAGSDVAVSITGQTPNLVLNLGIPHGQKGEP
-371 AAIQAEAQAQSAAD
+371 
-385 AAQQAGQ
+385 GQ
-392 AKTAAEAA
+392 AATVTVGTTTTGAPGSQASVVNSGTPNAAVLDFTIPSGQTG
-400 AGSAEQSAANA
+400 AGLPPT
-411 DRAAQEAQQA
+411 DT
-421 AQDAQNIIDDTK
+421 AQDGDVPTYKDGSIVWAPPAGGGAPVPPLVNTVTYQEDT
-433 AQSSKTWSSLT
+433 
-444 IVDRLAPAFEV
+444 
-455 SGPVVTCN
+455 PVVELEIL
-463 PVEGYPLHV
+463 PDMSPYQRIFILVEVH
-472 VSQIVP
+472 
-478 VQEGEGDPSPDNVRP
+478 PDVGNANQTYFLL
-493 IKGWDGVNLY
+493 VNA
-503 HSGKNLFNILGDV
+503 SGQKL
-516 NRDYYGKP
+516 
-524 TPGYNLVDDG
+524 
-534 ILTANTNS
+534 TNS
-542 DATHLKGQIIPV
+542 DKWATSKTAKVYTWGAIV
-554 KKGIPVIITYDLL
+554 KTSTSIFSVLPKSMVASQVYFYGDVQAVSFGL
-567 DIGTGLSGYV
+567 DVSRWTGPLILTTNDDTWNFAAGTKIYV
-577 AVYELGIPKAQKSSQ
+577 
-592 SMPGE
+592 
-597 QISMTYTPETDV
+597 
-609 ILLGFGTR
+609 F
-617 SGVGAKYK
+617 
-625 NISLT
+625 
-630 FQSEGNE
+630 
-637 YEPYRGKTIN
+637 
-647 LPFGQTV
+647 
-654 YGGTLDWTTGVLT
+654 
-667 LDWNAVEFTGEEDW
+667 
-681 RIAGDTFYL
+681 
-690 HSGVTPAFSY
+690 
-700 SNSNGYGN
+700 
-708 IYPYITDY
+708 
-716 LNGYGISVGTTGS
+716 
-729 LYVGASITRDVFNL
+729 
-743 DISSWKASLVD
+743 
-754 FKSKGIPVTL
+754 
-764 VYKVKDVI
+764 
-772 NPIQLTSQEIL
+772 
-783 ALSGTNTLY
+783 
-792 TDTGDT
+792 
-798 SVSGRADPSAVI
+798 AD
-810 QQLAARIA
+810 
-818 ALEGAATQI
+818 

>member
-144 IIPNMQAVA
+144 IIPNIQAVA

-212 ESLHAANHAQNA
+212 ESLHAANRAQSA
-224 AESERNALESAKSA
+224 SESERNALESSESA
-238 KESESNAKEAE
+238 KTAESNAKISEQSSAE
-249 QLSEEARQ
+249 SARQSEEARQ

-267 SVGTD
+267 SVGPD

-287 LEFGLRDGKDGKP
+287 LEFGLRDGEP

-318 KNGDLIITY
+318 ENGDLIITY
-327 TGDEVPPFS
+327 TGEEVPPFS

-345 TLAGNEVNIGHVADI
+345 TLAGNEVNIGHVV
-360 GAQEAAIEAKE
+360 G
-371 AAIQAEAQAQSAAD
+371 
-385 AAQQAGQ
+385 G
-392 AKTAAEAA
+392 
-400 AGSAEQSAANA
+400 G
-411 DRAAQEAQQA
+411 
-421 AQDAQNIIDDTK
+421 
-433 AQSSKTWSSLT
+433 
-444 IVDRLAPAFEV
+444 
-455 SGPVVTCN
+455 
-463 PVEGYPLHV
+463 
-472 VSQIVP
+472 
-478 VQEGEGDPSPDNVRP
+478 
-493 IKGWDGVNLY
+493 
-503 HSGKNLFNILGDV
+503 
-516 NRDYYGKP
+516 
-524 TPGYNLVDDG
+524 
-534 ILTANTNS
+534 
-542 DATHLKGQIIPV
+542 
-554 KKGIPVIITYDLL
+554 
-567 DIGTGLSGYV
+567 GTGGTMNYTDLINKPRINGV
-577 AVYELGIPKAQKSSQ
+577 ELVGDKTTAELGIK
-592 SMPGE
+592 
-597 QISMTYTPETDV
+597 D
-609 ILLGFGTR
+609 
-617 SGVGAKYK
+617 
-625 NISLT
+625 
-630 FQSEGNE
+630 
-637 YEPYRGKTIN
+637 
-647 LPFGQTV
+647 GQTPNITI
-654 YGGTLDWTTGVLT
+654 GTVETLPAGNDVTASISGQTPNLVLNLGIPQGQKGDPGQATT
-667 LDWNAVEFTGEEDW
+667 
-681 RIAGDTFYL
+681 
-690 HSGVTPAFSY
+690 VT
-700 SNSNGYGN
+700 
-708 IYPYITDY
+708 
-716 LNGYGISVGTTGS
+716 VGTTTTGAPGS
-729 LYVGASITRDVFNL
+729 QASVVNSGTPNAAVLDFTIPAGEAGSGLPPTDTAHKGDVVTYDGESVVWETPSGEKKPMKLIAHFVPSEDTVPLDDAWLSYEDGTPFGILEKIVIQGKATGASTSTVESRMQLRLNGLWTPGLTAQARKPDSMSGILVVV
-743 DISSWKASLVD
+743 DIFESYSQ
-754 FKSKGIPVTL
+754 FKSSAYLYSET
-764 VYKVKDVI
+764 DFSI
-772 NPIQLTSQEIL
+772 NRIIQTNVFSFFSKRNIEKIGMGWPDKNAQGYGV
-783 ALSGTNTLY
+783 GTDFY
-792 TDTGDT
+792 
-798 SVSGRADPSAVI
+798 I
-810 QQLAARIA
+810 W
-818 ALEGAATQI
+818 GASE

>member
-144 IIPNMQAVA
+144 IIPNIQAVA

-212 ESLHAANHAQNA
+212 ESLHAANRAQSA
-224 AESERNALESAKSA
+224 SESERNALESSESA
-238 KESESNAKEAE
+238 KTAESNAKISEQSSAE
-249 QLSEEARQ
+249 SARQSEEARQ

-267 SVGTD
+267 SVGPD

-287 LEFGLRDGKDGKP
+287 LEFGLRDGEP

-318 KNGDLIITY
+318 ENGDLIITY
-327 TGDEVPPFS
+327 TGEEVPPFS

-345 TLAGNEVNIGHVADI
+345 TLAGNEVNIGHVV
-360 GAQEAAIEAKE
+360 G
-371 AAIQAEAQAQSAAD
+371 
-385 AAQQAGQ
+385 G
-392 AKTAAEAA
+392 
-400 AGSAEQSAANA
+400 G
-411 DRAAQEAQQA
+411 
-421 AQDAQNIIDDTK
+421 
-433 AQSSKTWSSLT
+433 
-444 IVDRLAPAFEV
+444 
-455 SGPVVTCN
+455 
-463 PVEGYPLHV
+463 
-472 VSQIVP
+472 
-478 VQEGEGDPSPDNVRP
+478 
-493 IKGWDGVNLY
+493 
-503 HSGKNLFNILGDV
+503 
-516 NRDYYGKP
+516 
-524 TPGYNLVDDG
+524 
-534 ILTANTNS
+534 
-542 DATHLKGQIIPV
+542 
-554 KKGIPVIITYDLL
+554 
-567 DIGTGLSGYV
+567 GTGGTMNYTDLINKPRINGV
-577 AVYELGIPKAQKSSQ
+577 ELVGDKTTAELGIK
-592 SMPGE
+592 
-597 QISMTYTPETDV
+597 D
-609 ILLGFGTR
+609 
-617 SGVGAKYK
+617 
-625 NISLT
+625 
-630 FQSEGNE
+630 
-637 YEPYRGKTIN
+637 
-647 LPFGQTV
+647 GQTPNITI
-654 YGGTLDWTTGVLT
+654 GTVETLPAGNDVTASISGQTPNLVLNLGIPQGQKGDPGQATTVTVGTTTTGAPGSQASVVNSGTPNAAVLDFT
-667 LDWNAVEFTGEEDW
+667 IPAGETGHSAYPVVQSTASAVE
-681 RIAGDTFYL
+681 ILPNTFYQWGEMEEL
-690 HSGVTPAFSY
+690 TITLGAEESGVTNEYCGQF
-700 SNSNGYGN
+700 
-708 IYPYITDY
+708 
-716 LNGYGISVGTTGS
+716 
-729 LYVGASITRDVFNL
+729 
-743 DISSWKASLVD
+743 
-754 FKSKGIPVTL
+754 
-764 VYKVKDVI
+764 
-772 NPIQLTSQEIL
+772 TS
-783 ALSGTNTLY
+783 
-792 TDTGDT
+792 GDT
-798 SVSGRADPSAVI
+798 PTTFSAPESVKWSGGLTVPANSVCQFSILNNVGVMISA
-810 QQLAARIA
+810 
-818 ALEGAATQI
+818 